1 MLIDKRIAELALG
14 DGFEGFYVL
23 KAAQQR
29 TSQNGKPFLN
39 ATLSDATGAMDAK
52 VWDYPG
58 PLGAQDAGRVV
69 RVRGTVG
76 EYRGALQMTIERI
89 RLADERDD
97 YDPADLVPVAPIDA
111 DTAVSE
117 LTALLASIEDTDYR
131 AVAQALF
138 EKHVAELRRIPAA
151 KSVHHGFLG
160 GLLMHTLNMLR
171 LADFLARL
179 YAPTVDRSLLLA
191 GTFLHDLGKTRE
203 FDFSELGL
211 VTDYSTEGQLIGH
224 LVIGA
229 QEAAETAAALGVP
242 AEKSMLLQH
251 MILSHHGDP
260 EFGAAVLPQCAESE
274 LLSLIDRIDSRME
287 IYRET
292 FEELQPGEFSP
303 RIFALEKRIYKHE

>member
-1 MLIDKRIAELALG
+1 MLIDRRLAELQLG
-14 DGFEGFYVL
+14 DAFEGFYVL
-23 KAAQQR
+23 KAAQQK

-39 ATLSDATGAMDAK
+39 ATLSDASGAMDAK

-58 PLGAQDAGRVV
+58 PIGAQDAGKVV

-76 EYRGALQMTIERI
+76 EYRGALQLTLERI
-89 RLADERDD
+89 RLTDARDEIDT
-97 YDPADLVPVAPIDA
+97 AALVPVAPIDA
-111 DTAVSE
+111 DAAMEE
-117 LTALLASIEDTDYR
+117 LASLLASIEDSDYR
-131 AVAQALF
+131 AVAQALL
-138 EKHVAELRRIPAA
+138 EKHGEELRRIPAA

-203 FDFSELGL
+203 FAFSELGL
-211 VTDYSTEGQLIGH
+211 VTDYSAEGQLLGH
-224 LVIGA
+224 LVLGA

-251 MILSHHGDP
+251 LILSHHGDP
-260 EFGAAVLPQCAESE
+260 EFGAAVVPQCAEGE
-274 LLSLIDRIDSRME
+274 LLSLVDRIDSRME

-292 FEELQPGEFSP
+292 LDELQPGEFSQ
-303 RIFALEKRIYKHE
+303 RVFALEKRVFKHD

>member
-1 MLIDKRIAELALG
+1 MDRRLAELQLG
-14 DGFEGFYVL
+14 DAFEGFYVL
-23 KAAQQR
+23 KAAQQK

-58 PLGAQDAGRVV
+58 PLGAQDAGSVV

-76 EYRGALQMTIERI
+76 EFRGALQLTIERI
-89 RLADERDD
+89 RLADEHDE

-111 DTAVSE
+111 DAAMGE
-117 LTALLASIEDTDYR
+117 LAALLSSLEDADYR

-138 EKHVAELRRIPAA
+138 EKHEAELRRIPAA

-160 GLLMHTLNMLR
+160 GLLMHTLNMMR

-179 YAPTVDRSLLLA
+179 YAPTADRSLLLA

-203 FDFSELGL
+203 FCFSPLGL
-211 VTDYSTEGQLIGH
+211 VTDYSAEGELLGH
-224 LVIGA
+224 LVLGA
-229 QEAAETAAALGVP
+229 QEAAETARALGVP
-242 AEKSMLLQH
+242 EEKSMLLQH
-251 MILSHHGDP
+251 LILSHHGDP
-260 EFGAAVLPQCAESE
+260 EFGAAVVPQCAESE
-274 LLSLIDRIDSRME
+274 LLALIDRIDSRME

-292 FEELQPGEFSP
+292 LEELQPGDFSQ
-303 RIFALEKRIYKHE
+303 RIFALEKRVYKHE